1 MFVQES
7 GESLEG
13 RVFVKK
19 FLEAASLQP
28 VPDQAGQQSEAAL
41 DTEHQPRPASQW
53 EVRWEDVVGSFLV
66 VHRASDVL

>member
-53 EVRWEDVVGSFLV
+53 RSVGKML
-66 VHRASDVL
+66 